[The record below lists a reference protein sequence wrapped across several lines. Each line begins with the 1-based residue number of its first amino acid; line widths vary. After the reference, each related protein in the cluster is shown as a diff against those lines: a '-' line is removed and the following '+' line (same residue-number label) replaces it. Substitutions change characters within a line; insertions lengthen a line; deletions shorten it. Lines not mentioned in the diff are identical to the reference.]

1 MMDAG
6 MMRTAVPIDHIFA
19 RNQKV
24 IKQMEET
31 HILISI
37 VMGLRL
43 ARRSAEAT
51 TFLKSKDTQEE
62 KLI

>member
-31 HILISI
+31 HILVSM

-43 ARRSAEAT
+43 ARRSA
-51 TFLKSKDTQEE
+51 
-62 KLI
+62 

>member
-31 HILISI
+31 YFNFYSNGAPPRPK
-37 VMGLRL
+37 VRL
-43 ARRSAEAT
+43 SNDV
-51 TFLKSKDTQEE
+51 FEE
-62 KLI
+62 

>member
-6 MMRTAVPIDHIFA
+6 MMRTAVRIDHIFA

-24 IKQMEET
+24 VKQMEET
-31 HILISI
+31 HILIYI

-43 ARRSAEAT
+43 ARRSA
-51 TFLKSKDTQEE
+51 
-62 KLI
+62 